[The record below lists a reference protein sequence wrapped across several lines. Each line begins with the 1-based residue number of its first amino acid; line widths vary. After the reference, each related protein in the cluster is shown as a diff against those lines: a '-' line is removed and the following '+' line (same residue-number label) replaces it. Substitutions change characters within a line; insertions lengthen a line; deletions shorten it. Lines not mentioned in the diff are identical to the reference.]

1 MAWRVLEVGDET
13 WNISVAAERRANT
26 DQWGL
31 VLSFRSSGPI
41 PRRFWAPV
49 EAHQSSSK
57 ASCYSQAEKL
67 SDRELV
73 ELLTQHL
80 SGRDPR

>member
-1 MAWRVLEVGDET
+1 MSWRVLEVGDDT
-13 WNISVAAERRANT
+13 WNISVAAERRANS

-31 VLSFRSSGPI
+31 VLSFRSSGPT

-49 EAHQSSSK
+49 ESMQSSSK

-73 ELLTQHL
+73 ELLNQHL
-80 SGRDPR
+80 AGR

>member
-1 MAWRVLEVGDET
+1 MAWRVIEVRDEV
-13 WNISVAAERRANT
+13 WNVSIVAERRANSEN
-26 DQWGL
+26 WEL

-49 EAHQSSSK
+49 PMQSASK
-57 ASCYSQAEKL
+57 ATIYAQAEKL

-73 ELLTQHL
+73 ELLNEHL
-80 SGRDPR
+80 ARH